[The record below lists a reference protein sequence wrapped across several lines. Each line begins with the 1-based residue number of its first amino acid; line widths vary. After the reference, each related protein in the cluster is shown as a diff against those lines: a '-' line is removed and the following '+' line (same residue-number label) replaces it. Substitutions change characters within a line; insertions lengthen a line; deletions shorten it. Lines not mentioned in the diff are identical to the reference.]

1 MPQGSATPLSH
12 PLSLSLCVTLPAV
25 IIGLVLLR
33 YAAEISLQAQFAFGL
48 IELWLQLTA
57 NCLILRATSF
67 FLLLLIR
74 T

>member
-1 MPQGSATPLSH
+1 MPP
-12 PLSLSLCVTLPAV
+12 SLSLTLSVCVTLPAV

-67 FLLLLIR
+67 FLLRLLLLLIR